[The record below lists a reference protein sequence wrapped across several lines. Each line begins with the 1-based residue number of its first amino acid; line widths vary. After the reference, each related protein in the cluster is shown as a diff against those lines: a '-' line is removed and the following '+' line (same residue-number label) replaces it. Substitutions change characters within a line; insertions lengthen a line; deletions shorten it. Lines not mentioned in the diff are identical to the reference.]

1 MSDSFK
7 PAGLIVASIVA
18 GLAAP
23 GAEALEAADAAIA
36 ARDAQ
41 ADALAQAAAT
51 FDAAEP
57 FSQGAGEGPEQL
69 AFDL

>member
-23 GAEALEAADAAIA
+23 GAGAVQAADAAMA
-36 ARDAQ
+36 ERDAQ
-41 ADALAQAAAT
+41 ADALAKAAEL
-51 FDAAEP
+51 FKAAEP
-57 FSQGAGEGPEQL
+57 FAEAVDDGPDQR